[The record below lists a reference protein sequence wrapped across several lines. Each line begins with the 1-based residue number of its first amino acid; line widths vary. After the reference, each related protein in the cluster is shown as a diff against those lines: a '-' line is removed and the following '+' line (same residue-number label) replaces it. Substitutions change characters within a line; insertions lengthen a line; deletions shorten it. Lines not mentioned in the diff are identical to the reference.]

1 MSKPVRKAVR
11 CYLIKNDKIIVTKY
25 KEPNKKAGYYEI
37 PGGKIEEGELPEQTA
52 IREMQEETGIIVK
65 DLKNKGNLTI
75 EYPDRKFEF
84 VVFLADDYQGKPLQ
98 FEDNSSA
105 WIDINHLLQKEKIL
119 ASIQLLKKEYINGL
133 INENY
138 TFSMYIKVTEQEN
151 ILDINYKEEERFKP
165 SKSEENG
172 INLIT
177 ANDLN
182 ILSIGISTAGSA
194 EIKMAEKNR
203 NSHIIATTIDKEG
216 LNYTKNIIEQYGLSD
231 RIETKLEDVSE
242 KMPYNDE
249 FFDFVYARLVLHY
262 LDNENLT
269 NALKEIKRVMKKHGR
284 LYIVVRSRDEWEAKL
299 EGASYDE
306 NTGITKYPK
315 YDTLGTDNVEYLY
328 RRLHT
333 VDSLSSFLVA
343 EGFDI
348 KYIKEYKEQSYKDYK
363 RTEKV
368 KYPNSLIECLC
379 EKP

>member
-52 IREMQEETGIIVK
+52 IREIQEETGIIVK
-65 DLKNKGNLTI
+65 NLKNKGNLTI

-105 WIDINHLLQKEKIL
+105 WIDINDLLQKEKIL

-138 TFSMYIKVTEQEN
+138 TFNMYIKVNKQEN
-151 ILDINYKEEERFKP
+151 ILDINYKEKEIFKP
-165 SKSEENG
+165 STSEEHG

-177 ANDLN
+177 EKDLN

-231 RIETKLEDVSE
+231 RIETKLEDISE

-306 NTGITKYPK
+306 NTGITQYPK

>member
-138 TFSMYIKVTEQEN
+138 TFNMYIKVNEQEN
-151 ILDINYKEEERFKP
+151 ILDINYKEKEIFKP
-165 SKSEENG
+165 STSEEHG

-177 ANDLN
+177 EKDLN

-231 RIETKLEDVSE
+231 RIETKLEDISE

-306 NTGITKYPK
+306 NTGITQYPK

>member
-138 TFSMYIKVTEQEN
+138 TFNMYIKVNEQEN
-151 ILDINYKEEERFKP
+151 ILDINYKEKEIFKP
-165 SKSEENG
+165 STSEEHG

-177 ANDLN
+177 EKDLN

-231 RIETKLEDVSE
+231 RIETKLEDISE

-284 LYIVVRSRDEWEAKL
+284 LYIVVRSRDEWETKL

>member
-138 TFSMYIKVTEQEN
+138 TFNMYIKVNEQEN
-151 ILDINYKEEERFKP
+151 ILDINYKEKEIFKP
-165 SKSEENG
+165 STSEEHG

-177 ANDLN
+177 EKDLN

-231 RIETKLEDVSE
+231 RIETKLEDISE

-249 FFDFVYARLVLHY
+249 LFDFVYARLVLHY
-262 LDNENLT
+262 LDNENLRK
-269 NALKEIKRVMKKHGR
+269 ALKEIKRVMKKLGR

-299 EGASYDE
+299 EGATYDE

>member
-138 TFSMYIKVTEQEN
+138 TFNMYIKVNEQEN
-151 ILDINYKEEERFKP
+151 ILDINYKEKEIFKP
-165 SKSEENG
+165 STSEEHG

-177 ANDLN
+177 EKDLN

-231 RIETKLEDVSE
+231 RIETKLEDISE

-262 LDNENLT
+262 LDNENLRK
-269 NALKEIKRVMKKHGR
+269 ALKEIKRVMKKHGR

>member
-1 MSKPVRKAVR
+1 MDKPIRKAVR
-11 CYLIKNDKIIVTKY
+11 CYLIDNNKIVVTKY
-25 KEPNKKAGYYEI
+25 NEPNKKAGYYEI
-37 PGGKIEEGELPEQTA
+37 PGGKIEEGETPEQTA
-52 IREMQEETGIIVK
+52 IREMYEETGMDVK
-65 DLKNKGNLTI
+65 NLKNKGNLTI

-84 VVFLADDYQGKPLQ
+84 IVFLVNKYVGEPLQ
-98 FEDNSSA
+98 FEENTSE
-105 WIDINHLLQKEKIL
+105 WIDIQELLQKEKIL
-119 ASIQLLKKEYINGL
+119 SSIQLLKKKYIKGL

-138 TFSMYIKVTEQEN
+138 IFNMYIKVDDEEH
-151 ILDINYKEEERFKP
+151 ILEINYEEEERFKP
-165 SKSEENG
+165 SKSEEHG
-172 INLIT
+172 INLVT
-177 ANDLN
+177 EKDLN

-194 EIKMAEKNR
+194 EIKMAEKNH
-203 NSHIIATTIDKEG
+203 NSHIIATTIDEDG
-216 LNYTKNIIEQYGLSD
+216 LNYTKNIIKQYGLSD
-231 RIETKLEDVSE
+231 QIETKLEDISK
-242 KMPYNDE
+242 KMPYNED

-262 LDNENLT
+262 LDNESLK
-269 NALKEIKRVMKKHGR
+269 NALKEIKRVMKKHGK

-299 EGASYDE
+299 DGAKYYE
-306 NTGITKYPK
+306 KTGITKYPK

>member
-1 MSKPVRKAVR
+1 MDKPVRKAVR
-11 CYLIKNDKIIVTKY
+11 CYLIKNDKIVVTKY
-25 KEPNKKAGYYEI
+25 NEPNKKAGYYEI
-37 PGGKIEEGELPEQTA
+37 PGGKIEAGELPEQTA

-65 DLKNKGNLTI
+65 KLKNKGNLII

-84 VVFLADDYQGKPLQ
+84 VVFLANTYQGEPKQ
-98 FEDNSSA
+98 FEDNTSE
-105 WIDINHLLQKEKIL
+105 WLDINELLKKEKIL
-119 ASIQLLKKEYINGL
+119 ASIQLLQKEYINGL
-133 INENY
+133 VNENY

-194 EIKMAEKNR
+194 EIKMVEKNR

-231 RIETKLEDVSE
+231 RIETKLEDISE

-284 LYIVVRSRDEWEAKL
+284 LYIVVRGRDEWEAKL

>member
-1 MSKPVRKAVR
+1 MDKPVRKAVR
-11 CYLIKNDKIIVTKY
+11 CYLIKNDKIVVTKY
-25 KEPNKKAGYYEI
+25 NEPNKKAGYYEI
-37 PGGKIEEGELPEQTA
+37 PGGKIEAGELPEQTA

-65 DLKNKGNLTI
+65 KLKNKGNLII

-84 VVFLADDYQGKPLQ
+84 VVFLANTYQGEPKQ
-98 FEDNSSA
+98 FEDNTSE
-105 WIDINHLLQKEKIL
+105 WLDINELLKKEKIL
-119 ASIQLLKKEYINGL
+119 ASIQLLQKEYINGL
-133 INENY
+133 VNENY

-216 LNYTKNIIEQYGLSD
+216 LNYTKNIIEQYGLSE
-231 RIETKLEDVSE
+231 RIETKLEDISE

-249 FFDFVYARLVLHY
+249 FFDFVYARLVLLY

>member
-138 TFSMYIKVTEQEN
+138 TFNMYIKVNEQEN
-151 ILDINYKEEERFKP
+151 ILDINYKEKEIFKP
-165 SKSEENG
+165 SKSEEHG

-177 ANDLN
+177 EKDLN

-231 RIETKLEDVSE
+231 RIETKLEDISE

>member
-119 ASIQLLKKEYINGL
+119 ASIQLLKKEYINRL

-138 TFSMYIKVTEQEN
+138 TFNMYIKVNEQEN
-151 ILDINYKEEERFKP
+151 ILDINYKEKEIFKP
-165 SKSEENG
+165 STSEEHG

-177 ANDLN
+177 EKDLN

-231 RIETKLEDVSE
+231 RIETKLEDISE

-315 YDTLGTDNVEYLY
+315 YDTIGTDNVEYLY

>member
-1 MSKPVRKAVR
+1 MDKPVRKAVR
-11 CYLIKNDKIIVTKY
+11 CYLIKNDKIVVTKY
-25 KEPNKKAGYYEI
+25 NEPNKKAGYYEI
-37 PGGKIEEGELPEQTA
+37 PGGKIEAGELPEQTA

-65 DLKNKGNLTI
+65 KLKNKGNLII

-84 VVFLADDYQGKPLQ
+84 VVFLANTYQGEPKQ
-98 FEDNSSA
+98 FEDNTSE
-105 WIDINHLLQKEKIL
+105 WLDMNELLKKEKIL
-119 ASIQLLKKEYINGL
+119 ASIQLLQKEYINGL
-133 INENY
+133 VNENY

-216 LNYTKNIIEQYGLSD
+216 LNYTKNIIEQYGLSE
-231 RIETKLEDVSE
+231 RIETKLEDISE

-348 KYIKEYKEQSYKDYK
+348 KYIKEYKEQSYRDYK

>member
-84 VVFLADDYQGKPLQ
+84 VVFLVDDYQGKPLQ

-138 TFSMYIKVTEQEN
+138 TFNMYIKVNEQEN
-151 ILDINYKEEERFKP
+151 ILDINYKEKEIFKP
-165 SKSEENG
+165 STSEEHG

-177 ANDLN
+177 EKDLN

-231 RIETKLEDVSE
+231 RIETKLEDISE

>member
-138 TFSMYIKVTEQEN
+138 TFNMYIKVNEQEN
-151 ILDINYKEEERFKP
+151 ILDINYKEKEIFKP
-165 SKSEENG
+165 STSEEHG

-177 ANDLN
+177 EKDLN

-231 RIETKLEDVSE
+231 RIETKLEDISE
-242 KMPYNDE
+242 KMPYNEE

>member
-25 KEPNKKAGYYEI
+25 KVPNKKAGYYEI

-105 WIDINHLLQKEKIL
+105 WIDINHLLQKEKTL

-138 TFSMYIKVTEQEN
+138 TFNMYIKVNEQEN
-151 ILDINYKEEERFKP
+151 ILDINYKEKEIFKP
-165 SKSEENG
+165 STSEEHG

-177 ANDLN
+177 EKDLN

-231 RIETKLEDVSE
+231 RIETKLEDISE

-299 EGASYDE
+299 KGASYDE

>member
-1 MSKPVRKAVR
+1 MDKPVRKAVR
-11 CYLIKNDKIIVTKY
+11 CYLIKNDKIVVTKY
-25 KEPNKKAGYYEI
+25 NEPNKKAGYYEI
-37 PGGKIEEGELPEQTA
+37 PGGKIEAGELPEQTA

-65 DLKNKGNLTI
+65 KLKNKGNLII

-84 VVFLADDYQGKPLQ
+84 VVFLANTYQGEPKQ
-98 FEDNSSA
+98 FEDNTSE
-105 WIDINHLLQKEKIL
+105 WLDINELLKKEKIL
-119 ASIQLLKKEYINGL
+119 ASIQLLQKEYINGL
-133 INENY
+133 VNENY

-249 FFDFVYARLVLHY
+249 FFDFIYARLVLHY
-262 LDNENLT
+262 LDNENLRK
-269 NALKEIKRVMKKHGR
+269 ALKEIKRVMKKHGR

-299 EGASYDE
+299 EGATYDE
-306 NTGITKYPK
+306 NTGITKYPQ
-315 YDTLGTDNVEYLY
+315 YDTLGTDKVEYLY

-333 VDSLSSFLVA
+333 VDSLSSFLVE

>member
-1 MSKPVRKAVR
+1 MDKPVRKAVR
-11 CYLIKNDKIIVTKY
+11 CYLIKNDKIVVTKY
-25 KEPNKKAGYYEI
+25 NEPNKKAGYYEI
-37 PGGKIEEGELPEQTA
+37 PGGKIEAGELPEQTA

-65 DLKNKGNLTI
+65 KLKNKGNLII

-84 VVFLADDYQGKPLQ
+84 VVFLANTYQGEPKQ
-98 FEDNSSA
+98 FEDNTSE
-105 WIDINHLLQKEKIL
+105 WLDINELLKKEKIL
-119 ASIQLLKKEYINGL
+119 ASIQLLQKEYINGL
-133 INENY
+133 VNENY

-231 RIETKLEDVSE
+231 RIETKLEDISE

-262 LDNENLT
+262 LENENLT

>member
-138 TFSMYIKVTEQEN
+138 TFNMYIKVNEQEN
-151 ILDINYKEEERFKP
+151 ILDINYKEKEIFKP
-165 SKSEENG
+165 STSEEHG

-177 ANDLN
+177 EKDLN

-231 RIETKLEDVSE
+231 RIETKLEDISE

-299 EGASYDE
+299 KGASYDE

>member
-105 WIDINHLLQKEKIL
+105 WIDINHLLQKEKTL

-138 TFSMYIKVTEQEN
+138 TFNMYIKVNEQEN
-151 ILDINYKEEERFKP
+151 ILDINYKEKEIFKP
-165 SKSEENG
+165 STSEEHG

-177 ANDLN
+177 ENDLS

-194 EIKMAEKNR
+194 EIKMAEKNP

-231 RIETKLEDVSE
+231 RIETKLEDISE

-262 LDNENLT
+262 LDNENLRK
-269 NALKEIKRVMKKHGR
+269 ALKEIKRVMKKHGR

-333 VDSLSSFLVA
+333 VDSLSSFLVV

>member
-1 MSKPVRKAVR
+1 MDKPVRKAVR
-11 CYLIKNDKIIVTKY
+11 CYLIKNDKIVVTKY
-25 KEPNKKAGYYEI
+25 NEPNKKAGYYEI
-37 PGGKIEEGELPEQTA
+37 PGGKIEAGELPEQTA

-65 DLKNKGNLTI
+65 KLKNKGNLII

-84 VVFLADDYQGKPLQ
+84 VVFLANTYQGEPKQ
-98 FEDNSSA
+98 FEDNTSE
-105 WIDINHLLQKEKIL
+105 WLDINELLKKEKIL
-119 ASIQLLKKEYINGL
+119 ASIQLLQKEYINGL
-133 INENY
+133 VNENY

-231 RIETKLEDVSE
+231 RIETKLEDISE

>member
-105 WIDINHLLQKEKIL
+105 WIDINHLLQKEKTL

-138 TFSMYIKVTEQEN
+138 TFNMYIKVNEQEN
-151 ILDINYKEEERFKP
+151 ILDINYKEKEIFKP
-165 SKSEENG
+165 STSEEHG

-177 ANDLN
+177 EKDLN

-231 RIETKLEDVSE
+231 RIETKLEDISE

-306 NTGITKYPK
+306 NTGINKYPK

>member
-52 IREMQEETGIIVK
+52 IREMQEKTGIIVK

-84 VVFLADDYQGKPLQ
+84 VVFLADDYQGQPLQ
-98 FEDNSSA
+98 FEENTSE
-105 WIDINHLLQKEKIL
+105 WIDINELLQKEKIL
-119 ASIQLLKKEYINGL
+119 SSIQLLKTEYINGL
-133 INENY
+133 INDNY
-138 TFSMYIKVTEQEN
+138 TFNMYIKVNEQEN
-151 ILDINYKEEERFKP
+151 ILDINYKEKEIFKP
-165 SKSEENG
+165 STSEEHG

-177 ANDLN
+177 EKDLN

-194 EIKMAEKNR
+194 EIKMAEKNC

-216 LNYTKNIIEQYGLSD
+216 LNYTKNIIEQYGLSN

-262 LDNENLT
+262 LDNENLRK
-269 NALKEIKRVMKKHGR
+269 ALKEIKRVMKKHGR

-299 EGASYDE
+299 EGATYDE

-343 EGFDI
+343 EGFYI

>member
-37 PGGKIEEGELPEQTA
+37 PGGKIEEGEQPEQTA

-105 WIDINHLLQKEKIL
+105 WIDINDLLQKEKIL

-138 TFSMYIKVTEQEN
+138 TFNMYIKVNEQEN
-151 ILDINYKEEERFKP
+151 ILDINYKEKEIFKP
-165 SKSEENG
+165 STSEEHG

-177 ANDLN
+177 EKDLN

-231 RIETKLEDVSE
+231 RIETKLEDISE

>member
-1 MSKPVRKAVR
+1 MDKPVRKAVR
-11 CYLIKNDKIIVTKY
+11 CYLIKNDKIVVTKY
-25 KEPNKKAGYYEI
+25 NEPNKKAGYYEI
-37 PGGKIEEGELPEQTA
+37 PGGKIEAGELPEQTA

-65 DLKNKGNLTI
+65 KLKNKGNLII

-138 TFSMYIKVTEQEN
+138 TFNMYIKVNEQEN
-151 ILDINYKEEERFKP
+151 ILDINYKEKEIFKP
-165 SKSEENG
+165 STSEEHG

-177 ANDLN
+177 EKDLN

-231 RIETKLEDVSE
+231 RIETKLEDISE

-262 LDNENLT
+262 IDNENLT

-343 EGFDI
+343 ECFDI

>member
-37 PGGKIEEGELPEQTA
+37 PSGKIEEGELPEQTA

-119 ASIQLLKKEYINGL
+119 ASIQLLKKEYINRL

-138 TFSMYIKVTEQEN
+138 TFNMYIKVNEQEN
-151 ILDINYKEEERFKP
+151 ILDINYKEKEIFKP
-165 SKSEENG
+165 STSEEHG

-177 ANDLN
+177 EKDLN

-231 RIETKLEDVSE
+231 RIETKLEDISE

>member
-138 TFSMYIKVTEQEN
+138 TFNMYIKVNEQEN
-151 ILDINYKEEERFKP
+151 ILDINYKEKEIFKP
-165 SKSEENG
+165 STSEEHG

-177 ANDLN
+177 EKDLN

-231 RIETKLEDVSE
+231 RIETKLEDISE

-249 FFDFVYARLVLHY
+249 LFDFVYARLVLHY
-262 LDNENLT
+262 LDNENLRK
-269 NALKEIKRVMKKHGR
+269 ALKEIKRVMKKLGR

-299 EGASYDE
+299 EGATYDE

-343 EGFDI
+343 EGFYI

>member
-84 VVFLADDYQGKPLQ
+84 VVFLVDDYQWQPLQ
-98 FEDNSSA
+98 FEENTSE
-105 WIDINHLLQKEKIL
+105 WIDINELLQKEKIL
-119 ASIQLLKKEYINGL
+119 SSIQLLKKEYINGL
-133 INENY
+133 INDNY
-138 TFSMYIKVTEQEN
+138 TFNMYIKVNEQEN
-151 ILDINYKEEERFKP
+151 ILDINYKEKEIFKP
-165 SKSEENG
+165 STSEEHG

-177 ANDLN
+177 EKDLN

-231 RIETKLEDVSE
+231 RIETKLEDISE

-299 EGASYDE
+299 EGATYDE

>member
-231 RIETKLEDVSE
+231 RIETKLEDISE

>member
-84 VVFLADDYQGKPLQ
+84 VVFLADDYQWQPLQ
-98 FEDNSSA
+98 FEENTSE
-105 WIDINHLLQKEKIL
+105 WIDINELLQKEKIL
-119 ASIQLLKKEYINGL
+119 SSIQLLKKEYINGL
-133 INENY
+133 INDNY
-138 TFSMYIKVTEQEN
+138 TFNMYIKVNEQEN
-151 ILDINYKEEERFKP
+151 ILDINYKEKEIFKP
-165 SKSEENG
+165 STSEEHG

-177 ANDLN
+177 EKDLN

-231 RIETKLEDVSE
+231 RIETKLEDISE

-299 EGASYDE
+299 EGATYDE

>member
-1 MSKPVRKAVR
+1 MDKPVRKAVR
-11 CYLIKNDKIIVTKY
+11 CYLIKNDKIVATKY
-25 KEPNKKAGYYEI
+25 NEPNKKAGYYEI
-37 PGGKIEEGELPEQTA
+37 PGGKIEAGELPEQTA

-65 DLKNKGNLTI
+65 KLKNKGNLII

-84 VVFLADDYQGKPLQ
+84 VVFLANTYQGEPKQ
-98 FEDNSSA
+98 FEDNTSE
-105 WIDINHLLQKEKIL
+105 WLDINELLKKEKIL
-119 ASIQLLKKEYINGL
+119 ASIQLLQKEYINGL
-133 INENY
+133 VNENY

-216 LNYTKNIIEQYGLSD
+216 LNYTKNIIEQYGLSE
-231 RIETKLEDVSE
+231 RIETKLEDISE

>member
-1 MSKPVRKAVR
+1 MDKPVRKAVR
-11 CYLIKNDKIIVTKY
+11 CYLIKNDKIVVTKY
-25 KEPNKKAGYYEI
+25 NEPNKKAGYYEI
-37 PGGKIEEGELPEQTA
+37 PGGKIEAGELPEQTA
-52 IREMQEETGIIVK
+52 IREMQEETGIVVK
-65 DLKNKGNLTI
+65 KLKNKGNLII

-84 VVFLADDYQGKPLQ
+84 VVFLANTYQGEPKQ
-98 FEDNSSA
+98 FEDNTSE
-105 WIDINHLLQKEKIL
+105 WLDINELLKKEKIL
-119 ASIQLLKKEYINGL
+119 ASIQLLQKEYINGL
-133 INENY
+133 VNENY

-231 RIETKLEDVSE
+231 RIETKLEDISE

>member
-11 CYLIKNDKIIVTKY
+11 CYLIKDDRIVVTKY
-25 KEPNKKAGYYEI
+25 NEPNKKAGYYEI

-138 TFSMYIKVTEQEN
+138 TFNMYIKVNEQEN
-151 ILDINYKEEERFKP
+151 ILDINYKEKEIFKP
-165 SKSEENG
+165 STSEEHG

-177 ANDLN
+177 EKDLN

-231 RIETKLEDVSE
+231 RIETKLEDISE

>member
-84 VVFLADDYQGKPLQ
+84 VVFLTDDYQGKPLQ

-105 WIDINHLLQKEKIL
+105 WIDINHLLQKEKTL

-138 TFSMYIKVTEQEN
+138 TFNMYIKVNEQEN
-151 ILDINYKEEERFKP
+151 ILDINYKEKEIFKP
-165 SKSEENG
+165 STSEEHG

-177 ANDLN
+177 EKDLN

-231 RIETKLEDVSE
+231 RIETKLEDISE

>member
-138 TFSMYIKVTEQEN
+138 TFNMYIKVNEQEN
-151 ILDINYKEEERFKP
+151 ILDINYKEKEIFKP
-165 SKSEENG
+165 STSEEHG

-177 ANDLN
+177 EKDLN

-231 RIETKLEDVSE
+231 RIETKLEDISE
-242 KMPYNDE
+242 KMLYNDE

>member
-1 MSKPVRKAVR
+1 MDKPVRKAVR
-11 CYLIKNDKIIVTKY
+11 CYLIKDDRIVVTKY
-25 KEPNKKAGYYEI
+25 NEPNKKAGYYEI

-52 IREMQEETGIIVK
+52 IREIQEETGIIVK
-65 DLKNKGNLTI
+65 NLKNKGNLTI

-138 TFSMYIKVTEQEN
+138 TFNMYIKVNEQEN
-151 ILDINYKEEERFKP
+151 ILDINYKEKEIFKP
-165 SKSEENG
+165 STSEEHG

-177 ANDLN
+177 EKDLN

-231 RIETKLEDVSE
+231 RIETKLEDISE

-333 VDSLSSFLVA
+333 VDSLSSFLVV

>member
-105 WIDINHLLQKEKIL
+105 WIDINDLLQKEKIL

-138 TFSMYIKVTEQEN
+138 TFNMYIKVNEQEN
-151 ILDINYKEEERFKP
+151 ILDINYKEKEIFKP
-165 SKSEENG
+165 STSEEHG

-177 ANDLN
+177 EKDLN

-231 RIETKLEDVSE
+231 RIETKLEDISE
-242 KMPYNDE
+242 KMPYNEE

-306 NTGITKYPK
+306 NTGITQYPK

>member
-105 WIDINHLLQKEKIL
+105 WIDINDLLQKEKIL

-138 TFSMYIKVTEQEN
+138 TFNMYIKVNEQEN
-151 ILDINYKEEERFKP
+151 ILDINYKEKEIFKP
-165 SKSEENG
+165 STSEEHG

-177 ANDLN
+177 EKDLN

-231 RIETKLEDVSE
+231 RIETKLEDISE

-306 NTGITKYPK
+306 NTGITQYPK

>member
-1 MSKPVRKAVR
+1 MDKPVRKAVR
-11 CYLIKNDKIIVTKY
+11 CYLIKNDKIVVTKY
-25 KEPNKKAGYYEI
+25 NEPNKKAGYYEI
-37 PGGKIEEGELPEQTA
+37 PGGKIEAGELPEQTA

-65 DLKNKGNLTI
+65 KLKNKGNLII

-84 VVFLADDYQGKPLQ
+84 VVFLANTYQGEPKQ
-98 FEDNSSA
+98 FEDNTSE
-105 WIDINHLLQKEKIL
+105 WLDINELLKKEKIL
-119 ASIQLLKKEYINGL
+119 ASIQLLQKEYINGL
-133 INENY
+133 VNENY

-194 EIKMAEKNR
+194 EIKMVEKNR

-231 RIETKLEDVSE
+231 RIETKLEDISE

-284 LYIVVRSRDEWEAKL
+284 LYIVVRSRDEWETKL

>member
-1 MSKPVRKAVR
+1 MDKPIRKAVR
-11 CYLIKNDKIIVTKY
+11 CYLIDNNKIVVTKY
-25 KEPNKKAGYYEI
+25 NEPNKKAGYYEI
-37 PGGKIEEGELPEQTA
+37 PGGKIEEGETPEQTA
-52 IREMQEETGIIVK
+52 IREMYEETGMDVK
-65 DLKNKGNLTI
+65 NLKNKGNLTI

-84 VVFLADDYQGKPLQ
+84 IVFLVNKYVGEPLQ
-98 FEDNSSA
+98 FEENTSE
-105 WIDINHLLQKEKIL
+105 WIDIQELLQKEKIL
-119 ASIQLLKKEYINGL
+119 SSIQLLKKKYIKGL

-138 TFSMYIKVTEQEN
+138 IFNMYIKVDDEEH
-151 ILDINYKEEERFKP
+151 ILEINYEEEERFKP
-165 SKSEENG
+165 SKSEEHG
-172 INLIT
+172 INLVT
-177 ANDLN
+177 EKDLN

-194 EIKMAEKNR
+194 EIKMAEKNH
-203 NSHIIATTIDKEG
+203 NSHIIATTIDEDG
-216 LNYTKNIIEQYGLSD
+216 LNYTKNIIKQYGLSD
-231 RIETKLEDVSE
+231 QIETKLEDISK
-242 KMPYNDE
+242 KMPYNED

-262 LDNENLT
+262 LDNESLK
-269 NALKEIKRVMKKHGR
+269 NALKEIKRVMKKHGK

-299 EGASYDE
+299 DGAKYYE
-306 NTGITKYPK
+306 KTGITKYPK

-368 KYPNSLIECLC
+368 KYLNSLIECLC